1 MSTRFP
7 RIKRS
12 VPGLGIVRLSSGATS
27 KRQHARR
34 VTLLDELIEAD
45 QIDTIRQLKA
55 GTVSWGEVAE
65 HRREKGAFGV
75 GVLTGIKGRR
85 LLRDAVASVM
95 PMGETIGT
103 QRRYAVT
110 WKRLDSLLGPVKVSE
125 LAAVDYKALR
135 KAWGR
140 SASDWNHVGRFLSAF
155 LSRYLGKHHP
165 LRGEVVAAFVRRPE
179 APRVPDLSPALFWSI
194 VDRAPA
200 HVRASYVAL
209 LLTGMRA
216 ITEYLATTRAHL
228 MPHTYRVRVPGTKTE
243 QSAAVVSIDP
253 ELWPWIDQ
261 AVPSRVRYK
270 WLRIHWCRAAVA
282 AGAGTFDDAE
292 RELGY
297 HGPTLHSL
305 RHALAQW
312 ASDAGVGLADV
323 KAALRHTNITT
334 TEGYARRSGTAKV
347 AGVIGTMLKRD
358 TA

>member
-1 MSTRFP
+1 VSTRFP

-12 VPGLGIVRLSSGATS
+12 VQGVGVIRLASKATS

-45 QIDTIRQLKA
+45 QVDTIRQLVA
-55 GTVSWGEVAE
+55 GEVTWAE
-65 HRREKGAFGV
+65 IAQHRREKGQFGV

-85 LLRDAVASVM
+85 LLSEAVKSVM
-95 PMGETIGT
+95 PLGNALAT
-103 QRRYAVT
+103 QQRYAVT
-110 WKRLDSLLGPVKVSE
+110 WKRLDLLLGPVKVNE

-135 KAWGR
+135 KMWGR

-155 LSRYLGKHHP
+155 LSRYLGKLHP
-165 LRGEVVAAFVRRPE
+165 LRGEVVAAFERRHE

-194 VDRAPA
+194 VDRTPL

-243 QSAAVVSIDP
+243 QSAGVVSIDP
-253 ELWPWIDQ
+253 ELWPWVDQ

-282 AGAGTFDDAE
+282 AGAGTFDDPAQE
-292 RELGY
+292 RGY

-312 ASDAGVGLADV
+312 ASDEGAGLADV
-323 KAALRHTNITT
+323 KAALRHSNLST
-334 TEGYARRSGTAKV
+334 TEGYARRSGSGKV
-347 AGVIGTMLKRD
+347 AGMIGSMLKRG